1 MSHFV
6 NYPVQIG
13 GPGHIV
19 EIDKSLFSRRK
30 YNWGRIV
37 PGTVDFW
44 RLWSWVRPGTEIWSD
59 MWGAYNGI
67 AAQGFQH
74 MLWTTNITL
83 SILILGLQ
91 QTMSRQCGSG
101 LKQNLNQCLAQQ
113 IVTWFQITWQS
124 SCGIRDLKN
133 ILTSTFGLKLPNST
147 LYELNGKN
155 KSKKQLF

>member
-1 MSHFV
+1 MSTDSGFLEV
-6 NYPVQIG
+6 MILQP
-13 GPGHIV
+13 
-19 EIDKSLFSRRK
+19 RK
-30 YNWGRIV
+30 ASCCQFHVGMPLHWCLSSYSGSGQGQKFGATCGV
-37 PGTVDFW
+37 LTVV
-44 RLWSWVRPGTEIWSD
+44 LLLQVSST
-59 MWGAYNGI
+59 
-67 AAQGFQH
+67 

-133 ILTSTFGLKLPNST
+133 ILTSTFRLNLPNST
-147 LYELNGKN
+147 LFELNGKK
-155 KSKKQLF
+155 KSKKRLF